1 MVEAGHKPRRAP
13 TEREILDAAL
23 GLLDTGGRPAA
34 SIRRIAA
41 AVGVAP
47 TTVYTF
53 FPDRTAVEC
62 ALIERLLGAVRIG
75 GGGSW
80 REAVEA
86 IALDLRQRLVAH
98 PGVVP
103 LLLSG
108 PLDGPHAQRIADC
121 LLELLGASGLDPRS
135 AARASYALMV
145 FVLGAIALETFDA
158 PRAMIGRAGPDRYL
172 WGLRR
177 MLDGVEAEAKLH

>member
-1 MVEAGHKPRRAP
+1 MAKPGRAP

-23 GLLDTGGRPAA
+23 DLLDTGGREAA

-47 TTVYTF
+47 TTVYIF
-53 FPDRTAVEC
+53 FPDRSAVES
-62 ALIERLLGAVRIG
+62 ALIERLLGAVRSG
-75 GGGSW
+75 GGGGW

-108 PLDGPHAQRIADC
+108 PLEGPHAQRVANC
-121 LLELLGASGLDPRS
+121 LLDLLGASGLDRRS
-135 AARASYALMV
+135 AARASYAIMV

-158 PRAMIGRAGPDRYL
+158 PRAMVGRTGTERFL